1 VLGPGERGGPPEGL
15 ILLVFAVLTIAA
27 SAFVLI
33 RDERNALHDPVQKAA
48 RGEIKG
54 LGELSLVRERNLR
67 KVLDRVAASRR
78 PLVVN
83 IRVAPTRAN
92 LIVSDADGSQRNL
105 SIDPA
110 LGVKEVDTGVSDDD
124 AVRALSIDPAGPERM
139 LRAVAERTRLG
150 TDAIDYVTLSPTGFG
165 QLSWY
170 LYLKEGPAKSRQ
182 WVAAMNGTDVR
193 HQGELP
199 RVQREANA
207 RRQRRVRAQQAR
219 IRRALERR
227 SACVSKAR
235 DGAAVTRCIERY
247 QP

>member
-1 VLGPGERGGPPEGL
+1 VLEPGERGGPPEGL

-33 RDERNALHDPVQKAA
+33 RDERNALRDPVQKAA

-92 LIVSDADGSQRNL
+92 LIVSD
-105 SIDPA
+105 
-110 LGVKEVDTGVSDDD
+110 DD
-124 AVRALSIDPAGPERM
+124 AVRASSIDPAGPERM

-170 LYLKEGPAKSRQ
+170 LYLKDGPAKSRQ